1 MTNRKTTKRA
11 LWSSVLSLLLCFAML
26 LGTTYAW
33 FTDSVTSANNII
45 KSGNLDITLEYL
57 DGENNWSDV
66 EGSSEI
72 LDKNALWEPG
82 YTKVVYL
89 RVKNAGSLALKY
101 LLGVNIVSETAGVN
115 VDGDYFLLSDYIY
128 YDVKVM
134 NGEEF
139 ALFADRDAA
148 MEIATETKLIS
159 AGYTNAGTLEAG
171 SDYVYVAMVVYMP
184 TTVGNVANYKTGTNA
199 PQIDLGIN
207 IFATQYTS
215 EKDSFDEYY
224 DGGAKW
230 LGDIDISW
238 YDANATEFV
247 IGNPEQLAGLAQI
260 VNSGTDSFVGK
271 TIKLAS
277 DIDLYNKNWTPI
289 GSFDYD
295 RDAQAYANV
304 VTFKGTF
311 DGQGHT
317 INNLKIDAPTTD
329 GAALFGCVEAAT
341 IKNVNVHNVDIVA
354 SSHAAAILARG
365 YQYSKTT
372 TVENCHVTGNINI
385 QIDWAYAAGVVA
397 KATGLNISD
406 CSVMPTDTGVI
417 TAANRN
423 AVGGIVGWVE
433 TVGASTI
440 SNCQVANMDL
450 TGWANIGSIN
460 GYVQAG
466 CKIDNCSAENIVL
479 TKTRA
484 DGHPTIGLVAGG
496 FSYNANQP
504 VTITN
509 NAVKNIT
516 LNGTHI
522 AAPASANI
530 LYGAEFSGN
539 ANSNFVLDNNTPEN
553 VTNKLI
559 EVTKITDGIV
569 EDANGTKTIY
579 NANGLKSLS
588 GQKISGKYVLAA
600 DIDLGGAEFKAM
612 SAWYNTATFNGNGYT
627 ISNAKVV
634 SGDNDN
640 GTEQSSLFFVSTNG
654 SLTVSDLTIKDI
666 TVTTKN
672 IDNGYAAAVVGYC
685 EGVLVLNNVDVV
697 NADITGSKSSGMLV
711 GHLTPAGSLTA
722 TDCNVDGSI
731 TISSFETS
739 GHYAGEYVGTIA
751 GNTALV
757 DCTAVVTLG
766 GNLKSTNVGTIYGRK
781 VSGVLT
787 VDGAIPVATTE
798 ALIDAI
804 KNAPVGE
811 VTTIALTSSVYAGD
825 IKITLEALGKQG
837 GDVVIK
843 AAKGVNPV
851 ITGMVTLGYRN
862 QGTGSAMYNA
872 NVTFDGITFKQATA
886 DTHSINVEDVKSL
899 TLVHCTIINNGEY
912 GIASARGNATGASK
926 IEACTFENAGM
937 QLLGNYATGLVIDN
951 CIFNDSR
958 INVQAGNGVTIQ
970 NCEFNSTLT
979 DANVGDSFYM
989 IRSNSTPITV
999 KDCEINVDSTVTG
1012 VAANQAKWYLMAN
1025 RGTTNWTVE
1034 NVTVTMTDA
1043 ALAQTSL
1050 VVTACTSTGVINVT
1064 NLTVNGNQQ

>member
-1 MTNRKTTKRA
+1 MSNKKTTKRA
-11 LWSSVLSLLLCFAML
+11 VGSSILALVLCFAML

-45 KSGNLDITLEYL
+45 KSGNLDIELEYWNGTEWV
-57 DGENNWSDV
+57 DVAGKSD
-66 EGSSEI
+66 I
-72 LDKNALWEPG
+72 LTNELWEPG
-82 YTKVVYL
+82 VTEVAYFRIT
-89 RVKNAGSLALKY
+89 NAGSLALKY
-101 LLGVNIVSETAGVN
+101 QFGINIVSETAGTN
-115 VDGDYFLLSDYIY
+115 VANEEFLLSNYIQFGVVE
-128 YDVKVM
+128 DV
-134 NGEEF
+134 NGETDEY
-139 ALFADRDAA
+139 ANREAAVADVTGA
-148 MEIATETKLIS
+148 KKIS
-159 AGYTNAGTLEAG
+159 AGYTKATSMKSGDKTYLAL
-171 SDYVYVAMVVYMP
+171 VVWMP
-184 TTVGNVANYKTGTNA
+184 TTVGNEANHKTGTPA
-199 PQIDLGIN
+199 PVINLGIN
-207 IFATQYTS
+207 IFATQYTY
-215 EKDSFDEYY
+215 EEDSFDEYY

-230 LGDIDISW
+230 LGGIDTSW

-277 DIDLYNKNWTPI
+277 DIDLDNKNWTPI

-354 SSHAAAILARG
+354 GSHAAAILARG

-440 SNCQVANMDL
+440 SNCQVANMNL

-496 FSYNANQP
+496 FSYNASQP

-553 VTNKLI
+553 VTNNLI
-559 EVTKITDGIV
+559 EVTKIIDGIV

-685 EGVLVLNNVDVV
+685 EGALVLNNVDVV

-722 TDCNVDGSI
+722 TDCDVDGSI

-757 DCTAVVTLG
+757 DCTADVTLG

-787 VDGAIPVATTE
+787 VDGQEVINSASELKA
-798 ALIDAI
+798 ALA
-804 KNAPVGE
+804 E
-811 VTTIALTSSVYAGD
+811 
-825 IKITLEALGKQG
+825 GK
-837 GDVVIK
+837 DVV
-843 AAKGVNPV
+843 
-851 ITGMVTLGYRN
+851 L
-862 QGTGSAMYNA
+862 
-872 NVTFDGITFKQATA
+872 
-886 DTHSINVEDVKSL
+886 
-899 TLVHCTIINNGEY
+899 
-912 GIASARGNATGASK
+912 GASLNNVPVNTT
-926 IEACTFENAGM
+926 APY
-937 QLLGNYATGLVIDN
+937 GNKYGVAQNGGVLD
-951 CIFNDSR
+951 
-958 INVQAGNGVTIQ
+958 GNGYVLD
-970 NCEFNSTLT
+970 FDS
-979 DANVGDSFYM
+979 VGDNYCIMTS
-989 IRSNSTPITV
+989 
-999 KDCEINVDSTVTG
+999 G
-1012 VAANQAKWYLMAN
+1012 
-1025 RGTTNWTVE
+1025 GTIK
-1034 NVTVTMTDA
+1034 NVTVGGGFRGIVLMYPTETVYIDNVTICDQDVVYA
-1043 ALAQTSL
+1043 INTTEGDGAQSL
-1050 VVTACTSTGVINVT
+1050 VVTNSTIGGWTSYSTIKDATFTNCTFVQGQAYGNVIGRVLKPYVNTTLTECEFVKGMNLDLSELKQGEKIIFKDCTVDGQLVT
-1064 NLTVNGNQQ
+1064 ADVFTVPTSNDAYESDLFTVDLPAWATSIADCIVFQ